1 MLIILLSAAVQ
12 NLKPFKAMLQLGQ
25 WSIINSLMFHET
37 KWDQIR
43 FPDFVHFTAP
53 TFSTTHTELFWD
65 LVVSWATIEN
75 AWEAPWKAS
84 PLKIRRLIKKN
95 WNLWRCCILTARI
108 QLQSL
113 FLYKFFLWCYFMY
126 IQFEHSNFDSFPQ
139 IYINIKVYSTGLQYK
154 TIKFYWHRL
163 STFMSLVE

>member
-1 MLIILLSAAVQ
+1 MLTVLLSAAVQ

-25 WSIINSLMFHET
+25 WSIINSLMFP
-37 KWDQIR
+37 WDQI
-43 FPDFVHFTAP
+43 HFIAP
-53 TFSTTHTELFWD
+53 TFSTTHTELFSR
-65 LVVSWATIEN
+65 LSWATIEN

-84 PLKIRRLIKKN
+84 PLKTRRLIKKN
-95 WNLWRCCILTARI
+95 WNLWRCCKLTARI

-139 IYINIKVYSTGLQYK
+139 IYINIKVLWESRWKWTK
-154 TIKFYWHRL
+154 
-163 STFMSLVE
+163 M